1 MLGRKLSRPVPLLI
15 PERPCGLFDTTYVL
29 ALVGVVLLI
38 AGGESLVRGAVGIA
52 RGYNISVLFV
62 GLVIVGFGTSVPEL
76 SVSLDAAFKGKPDIA
91 LGNVVGSNIANILLI
106 LGVSALIRPLS
117 FTPAAIGR
125 DTMVMLG
132 ASLVFFILAQQGV
145 LPGWT
150 GGVFIAALVVY
161 ITYSYMAE
169 RSTAATSP
177 ERLLHER
184 EAIQFDDTG
193 HSMPLAIALTLGGIV
208 GVVVG
213 AQIFVDSA
221 VKIATAFGI
230 SEAAIGLTLV
240 ALGTSLPELVTA
252 LVAAYRKE
260 TDVIVGN
267 VIGSNIF
274 NILGIL
280 GATLLVT
287 DITLPDDFFD
297 DMNVFLLVTLAVT
310 PFLLFF
316 GRIRFLT
323 GLAFLAGYVAY
334 VTWIYQEG
342 IYQGGM
348 P

>member
-1 MLGRKLSRPVPLLI
+1 MW
-15 PERPCGLFDTTYVL
+15 LFDTTYVL
-29 ALVGVVLLI
+29 ALVGVVLLL

-76 SVSLDAAFKGKPDIA
+76 SVSLDAALKGKPVIA

-125 DTMVMLG
+125 DTMVMIG
-132 ASLVFFILAQQGV
+132 ASMVFFILAQQGF
-145 LPGWT
+145 LPGWV
-150 GGVFIAALVVY
+150 GGVFLAALAAY
-161 ITYSYMAE
+161 IIYSYMAE
-169 RSTAATSP
+169 RAAATSP

-184 EAIQFDDTG
+184 EAIQFDDTRHG
-193 HSMPLAIALTLGGIV
+193 MAFYIILTLGGIV
-208 GVVVG
+208 GVVWG
-213 AQIFVDSA
+213 ARIFVDSA
-221 VKIATAFGI
+221 VQIATAFGI

-260 TDVIVGN
+260 TDIIVGN

-287 DITLPDDFFD
+287 GIALPDDFFD
-297 DMNVFLLVTLAVT
+297 DMNVFLLVTLAVA

-316 GRIRFLT
+316 GRIRFPV
-323 GLAFLAGYVAY
+323 GVAFLMSYVIY
-334 VTWIYQEG
+334 VTWIYQR
-342 IYQGGM
+342 GM
-348 P
+348 T